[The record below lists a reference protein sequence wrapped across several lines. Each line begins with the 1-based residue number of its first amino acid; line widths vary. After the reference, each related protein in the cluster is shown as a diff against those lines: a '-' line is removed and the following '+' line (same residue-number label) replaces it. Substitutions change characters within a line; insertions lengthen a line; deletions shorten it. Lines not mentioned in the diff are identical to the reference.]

1 MVVTTLEGYALKA
14 LIYIAMKDE
23 KRATIKEISINNR
36 VSFPYM
42 LRICSQLRK
51 NGLLKSIRGRTGG
64 YVLAKDPSK
73 ISLYE
78 IINAVGRE
86 TVEIKCDYG
95 KRKTVHC
102 FPRDCISMSA
112 WKQIKKS
119 VDKQFKNI
127 KLSDLI
133 VKKKGDIKWQFNKH
147 K

>member
-14 LIYIAMKDE
+14 LIYIAMKED
-23 KRATIKEISINNR
+23 KRASIKEISVNNR

-78 IINAVGRE
+78 IIYAMGRE

-95 KRKTVHC
+95 KKKNVRC
-102 FPRDCISMSA
+102 LPRDCISVNA
-112 WKQIKKS
+112 WKKIKKS
-119 VDKQFKNI
+119 VDRQFKNI

-133 VKKKGDIKWQFNKH
+133 PEKKGDAKWQCNKH

>member
-14 LIYIAMKDE
+14 LIYIAMKED
-23 KRATIKEISINNR
+23 KRASIKEISINNR

-51 NGLLKSIRGRTGG
+51 SGLLKSIRGRTGG

-78 IINAVGRE
+78 VITAVGRE
-86 TVEIKCDYG
+86 TIEIKCDYG
-95 KRKTVHC
+95 KKKNVHC
-102 FPRDCISMSA
+102 FPRDCVSISA
-112 WKQIKKS
+112 WRKIRKS
-119 VDKQFKNI
+119 VNKQFKEI

-133 VKKKGDIKWQFNKH
+133 PQKKGEIKWRFNKR

>member
-14 LIYIAMKDE
+14 LIYIAMKED
-23 KRATIKEISINNR
+23 KRASIKEISINNR

-51 NGLLKSIRGRTGG
+51 SGLLKSIRGRTGG

-78 IINAVGRE
+78 VITAVGRE
-86 TVEIKCDYG
+86 TIEIKCDYG
-95 KRKTVHC
+95 KKKNVHC
-102 FPRDCISMSA
+102 FPRDCVSINA
-112 WKQIKKS
+112 WRKIRKS
-119 VDKQFKNI
+119 VNKQFKEI

-133 VKKKGDIKWQFNKH
+133 PQKKGEIKWRFNKR